1 MAVQTWKNMKMIN
14 KKGLYMVALLAS
26 TVIVSYLHHSIFRQ
40 ASPDIILKELYYI
53 PLLLGALFFGLKGAL
68 LVYLFTSASYLP
80 YLFGGWPMSLWTL
93 MDRVSHLL
101 FTGLF
106 AVLAGFLVERERKR
120 LRQSE
125 IERSLVGIGRVA
137 ANIVHDL
144 KNPLITIL
152 GFTRRLRERKGDA
165 DEAVRIIEESAFT
178 MQRIVHEVLDYA
190 KPIRIQLKD
199 EDISALVKSSHEAC
213 RTKAEERGVSLLI
226 ETPTDPLMI
235 PLDRVAMQR
244 ALVNVITNAIEASGK
259 GKDVLVSAEVGKKSL
274 RIRINDHG
282 SGMDKETIEN
292 VFTPFFTKKSGGTGL
307 GMAIV
312 KKVID
317 EHGGTIHI
325 ASNPGQGTEVLIEL
339 PFKAV

>member
-1 MAVQTWKNMKMIN
+1 MF
-14 KKGLYMVALLAS
+14 ALLAS
-26 TVIVSYLHHSIFRQ
+26 IVIVSYLHHSVFRQ
-40 ASPDIILKELYYI
+40 ASPEIILRELYYI

-80 YLFGGWPMSLWTL
+80 YLFGGWTMSLWTL

-101 FTGLF
+101 FTGFF

-120 LRQSE
+120 FRQSE
-125 IERSLVGIGRVA
+125 MERSLAGIGRVA
-137 ANIVHDL
+137 ASIVHDL
-144 KNPLITIL
+144 KNPLTTIV

-165 DEAVRIIEESAFT
+165 DEALRIIEGSAFT
-178 MQRIVHEVLDYA
+178 MQKIVHEVLDYA
-190 KPIRIQLKD
+190 KPIRIQLKE
-199 EDISALVKSSHEAC
+199 EDLTTLVKSSYDVC
-213 RTKAEERGVSLLI
+213 RTKAEERGVSLFI
-226 ETPTDPLMI
+226 ETPSDPLMI
-235 PLDRVAMQR
+235 PFDRVAMQR

-259 GKDVLVSAEVGKKSL
+259 GEDVLVSAEVTKKGT
-274 RIRINDHG
+274 RIRIKDHG

-292 VFTPFFTKKSGGTGL
+292 VFTPFFTKKSGGSGL

-325 ASNPGQGTEVLIEL
+325 TSKPGQGTEVLIEL
-339 PFKAV
+339 FFKAL

>member
-1 MAVQTWKNMKMIN
+1 MALCVN
-14 KKGLYMVALLAS
+14 AS
-26 TVIVSYLHHSIFRQ
+26 GDSQAHQLQFR
-40 ASPDIILKELYYI
+40 
-53 PLLLGALFFGLKGAL
+53 
-68 LVYLFTSASYLP
+68 
-80 YLFGGWPMSLWTL
+80 
-93 MDRVSHLL
+93 
-101 FTGLF
+101 F

-259 GKDVLVSAEVGKKSL
+259 GKDVLVSAEVGKKSI

>member
-1 MAVQTWKNMKMIN
+1 MAVQIWKEMKMIN

-80 YLFGGWPMSLWTL
+80 YLFEGWTMSSWTL
-93 MDRVSHLL
+93 MDRVSHLF
-101 FTGLF
+101 FTGIF
-106 AVLAGFLVERERKR
+106 AALAGFLVERERKR
-120 LRQSE
+120 FRQSE
-125 IERSLVGIGRVA
+125 MERSLAGIGRVA
-137 ANIVHDL
+137 ASIVHDL

-165 DEAVRIIEESAFT
+165 DEAVRIIEESAFA

-190 KPIRIQLKD
+190 KPIHIQLKE
-199 EDISALVKSSHEAC
+199 EDLTTLVKSSQDVC
-213 RTKAEERGVSLLI
+213 RTKAEENGVSLLI
-226 ETPTDPLMI
+226 ETPTDPIMI
-235 PLDRVAMQR
+235 PLDKVAMQR
-244 ALVNVITNAIEASGK
+244 ALVNVITNAIEASPK
-259 GKDVLVSAEVGKKSL
+259 GKDVLVSAEIGKKTM
-274 RIRINDHG
+274 RIRIKDYG
-282 SGMDKETIEN
+282 SGMDKQTIEN
-292 VFTPFFTKKSGGTGL
+292 VFTPFFTKKSCGTGL

-317 EHGGTIHI
+317 EHGGSIHI
-325 ASNPGQGTEVLIEL
+325 ASKPGHGTEVLIEL
-339 PFKAV
+339 PLKAE